1 MNNFILQLVAGLS
14 KSKSM
19 EQIKSD
25 AQKLGDIKTPL
36 VGTLNKAKTRAQ
48 IKQDLASMNGT
59 INLTG
64 KFNQKGVVTSVQQAT
79 QQAQKAASRN
89 PIQVSMSV
97 KKDKLINDIKVFG
110 QQNTKLFKDANMS
123 AKYNS
128 LLDNAKLAT
137 SGKELQNLRLQLSA
151 MRSEVKATNLS
162 GLTLG
167 DTFKKT
173 FKRAT
178 ELFTGTAGVMALSHQ
193 LREAWTQA
201 LELDKAY
208 TDLIKVQNELTRGDY
223 PEYLEQCNKKAQ
235 ELATTQKSLIEGATE
250 FSKSGYTKTQSDQLA
265 EKSTILSN
273 VGDMSATDSAKAII
287 SGVQAYDVVD
297 GYDDVIDKAGALI
310 DKYNEIGNTA
320 SITTAEIAQGVQ
332 TVGSVF
338 SDANTSVDQFIALL
352 SAGNRQFQ
360 DADTLA
366 LGLRTAALRIRGCEA
381 QLEQLGETTDGVYT
395 SASKLAAKIEGLTNI
410 DGKGGVQILEA
421 DGETFRSIY
430 DIFVDISKV
439 YQQMSDTDQSALLD
453 LIAGKNRASAVSA
466 TLNNMTEAQEIYERS
481 LNSAGSA
488 QREYDTYLESSEA
501 SMNRFKST
509 MTETYQSVISGQ
521 TVTALLNCGNAT
533 LQFVNNLGL
542 VESTLKG
549 LVAIG
554 IVKAITTLSTA
565 FKATAISASN
575 FGTALNTVK
584 NMSSMAKGTTEYK
597 NALQA
602 LKTVSAGLSET
613 QLKQVL
619 SSKALSDSDKVA
631 ILRTTG
637 LTKAQAQAKLS
648 QMGLTQSTQAQT
660 TANASATAS
669 TFSLT
674 AAVKGF
680 RASLKAAF
688 MSNPIGITIMAIS
701 TAVGA
706 ISSAVSTANQKAD
719 EARQKAKD
727 AADTASTL
735 SNEISELTGKY
746 LSLSEAVETDSSSKE
761 ELMTVQDELIKKL
774 GAEGESVDSLISK
787 YGSLDEAIK
796 NLTLQELGE
805 KENDLLAGVKA
816 AEDELKDIGA
826 GYEHWYSMT
835 DRNLLSSAGDDAV
848 KAYDVL
854 NKAGIIS
861 DGSYGTGG
869 GSLVLIGDDS
879 TIEGILENYQKLQDA
894 MTALRES
901 DQFTEEE
908 LKNNPVFNQIYDR
921 SQEMKEFVDGY
932 NDAITEL
939 NNNIA
944 QQQTL
949 TALKGAELPDTE
961 EEFDT
966 FRDNLIK
973 TAQSSDEF
981 IGSQEDI
988 ENAINSYLST
998 VPQFSSY
1005 YGDLSSAVENTTDS
1019 VKDMKKQLQSE
1030 VDAEEDKAAAEKEA
1044 EQKRAYQDTVNRFTT
1059 NDSKKGDGK
1068 AIKDF
1073 LKSENI
1079 DSQLELEYF
1088 NKVTKNAKSAAEAIE
1103 LYNQAKKNGQSA
1115 QDYAKDQSFK
1125 TAWSD
1130 LGSSDDEALQSTQED
1145 LTALAKAG
1153 KLTKEAFHGT
1163 SGADKW
1169 AKSFKELGLSTQ
1181 DVIDRINQMQNSAD
1195 QLSSMKTG
1203 ISGIAEI
1210 LGQKKE
1216 NRSNKKTR
1224 NIGIGADVLA
1234 GLSDDV
1240 KEHTKEYEEFCK
1252 VLGDGNSDMNTCQKA
1267 ANKLATAYV
1276 NSNNFLA
1283 KLDNTTKDYYISE
1296 LKEMGVANA
1305 NTVVKQTLAKKNHNL
1320 ALQKEFVKTKTVSL
1334 KNATIS
1340 EVNEFI
1346 NEKNYSEKVATALYQ
1361 LALKKKLVNGTKLNF
1376 DSDLSQIKAFVK
1388 ALGGQIDA
1396 LTALQNWKAN
1406 QSKLQGMPDDIR
1418 RMKKQ
1423 EYLKDA
1429 QKEVNKALKKT
1440 EVKPEVSIT
1449 PTNPSDSG
1457 TGSGKSKKTKNS
1469 KSKDSK
1475 QEIDWIARKL
1485 EVLQK
1490 AIDTTSGKLQNLFSI
1505 KAKKNNINKQI
1516 TETTALLKAN
1526 RKAAKAYTAEANKVK
1541 LGGKLKAKVRSGDYD
1556 ITKYSSKTADK
1567 INKYQDL
1574 IDKAREAQDAVQDN
1588 IASIRDL
1595 NQQKL
1600 DNITTWYDKLLDRI
1614 NAITSK
1620 FQTKTDLTAKIRG
1633 MLGKSET
1640 GTTTE
1645 YNNTLS
1651 SQNNALKTSRT
1662 KYNKYNAERKE
1673 QRSKLIGDNKSNRQ
1687 ATKEFLERSGLSK
1700 KQIAKEMKKFDKK
1713 NDLTKELADFDATTE
1728 AEVAK
1733 LKEDVWSAMS
1743 DMLETAQALANV
1755 PMEKLNV
1762 ALDNLDTKFSSLE
1775 KSANRASTQLENV
1788 GTGLDYFIKTNQ
1800 SQLSIKNQEISKA
1813 RKTLS
1818 ETVNNRD
1825 VAQNELIKRGINPAT
1840 ITDSTS
1846 LKSVVNALGAKSDYE
1861 GINWATKYLASISA
1875 VDDAYKKVI
1884 NLTEDYRDTVD
1895 SLAESLV
1902 SAEDKLADKNRDQDT
1917 KEHERDEKKWA
1928 YTDDSKSDRLATITA
1943 NLLSNRKNY
1952 ESYFTQADKRKS
1964 QAAEQAQQVWNWANF
1979 SRADGYWRSDE
1990 QKATIQSLAKWAEKV
2005 QTFDP
2010 NTDDVGDFYLS
2021 EEVQKQIAQGI
2032 SEGWMHPDMAS
2043 YVANANQY
2051 LLSSNTAAENG
2062 KDAKATY
2069 DYETVGQ
2076 SFKDIFSI
2084 ITNEADR
2091 SVAVVQRNIDAI
2103 ENSLEDNLLAD
2114 KSDSYK
2120 KEAANYQTQEDI
2132 YNNEVAELKQQLA
2145 IAESQ
2150 GLKKGSDTWNELM
2163 DQIYTAEDNAAKAAQ
2178 SYTEAIVNAF
2188 NAVGDVADRKV
2199 TEIGK
2204 SLSKLDTQI
2213 SLYEAQG
2220 HFITSDFYS
2229 SEGDYYQQQQEAQL
2243 KKAAD
2248 LQAELDALMADPNN
2262 DIKEYSARWY
2272 EMKDKIDEASQSAA
2286 ECGVKVAEATK
2297 NAFDAI
2303 LQMGE
2308 KSHEAI
2314 SRMNDEADFYQ
2325 DILGRDKTVDDKTG
2339 AFTEN
2344 GVASISL
2351 SYEKMTNDMV
2361 LNNKI
2366 KEQIDAVKARF
2377 NNGNNPEY
2385 GVEKYNEDMDNLLSQ
2400 QREAIKNY
2408 YDERE
2413 AVMSLVQDGFEKQLE
2428 YLQKIIDK
2436 YKEAMNK
2443 ASDLRDYQNNVDEA
2457 TKNIASL
2464 EKQLEVIK
2472 GNDSEEGRATAQSLQ
2487 KQLDEAQKNL
2497 DDLEWDKKKSDME
2510 EILDSLY
2517 EDAQDF
2523 VDEKLTQITD
2533 SIDQIRDLLPE
2544 NAQIVSDTLSKI
2556 DDAWGTR
2563 MSEHFSD
2570 AVKLGDYSTITNTIE
2585 SSAEKIANNVY
2596 AVEQALLQ
2604 RTPAP
2609 DGTIDSGSHS
2619 GNSGSTSTGSSTS
2632 GTTNGSSQN
2641 TVTPK
2646 PKVASENDLKS
2657 IVKKYLINGAI
2668 PTYNE
2673 ESNARK
2679 SLDALTYDATGDGT
2693 LFSDKLHMSGKIPDS
2708 NVPKFLTALGLD
2720 KATAMPLSMQIAA
2733 IENELR
2739 KRIKMGGF
2747 SKGGIIEQIN
2757 KQVRSNGD
2765 DVIISAK
2772 DGEGILTPQQT
2783 AMMQK
2788 FISEMPSLVSISD
2801 IKTPALPTTQNT
2813 AKTVNV
2819 ELGDMHFDLPNVTD
2833 TDSFINAWKTDSK
2846 MKNFVSDVV
2855 AGAVTGDNS
2864 KAMRY

>member
-1 MNNFILQLVAGLS
+1 MAQSNFWIDLVATLKKGQS
-14 KSKSM
+14 KK
-19 EQIKSD
+19 QVQSD
-25 AQKLGDIKTPL
+25 AKNLGDIKIPL

-89 PIQVSMSV
+89 PIKVSMSV

-208 TDLIKVQNELTRGDY
+208 TDLIKVQSELTRGDY

-619 SSKALSDSDKVA
+619 SSKALSDSDKIA

-637 LTKAQAQAKLS
+637 LTKAQAQAKLA

-680 RASLKAAF
+680 GASLKAAF

-746 LSLSEAVETDSSSKE
+746 LSLSEAVKTDSSSKE

-869 GSLVLIGDDS
+869 GLLVLTGDDS

-939 NNNIA
+939 NKNVA

-949 TALKGAELPDTE
+949 TALKGTELPDTE

-1005 YGDLSSAVENTTDS
+1005 YGDLSNAVENTTETI
-1019 VKDMKKQLQSE
+1019 KQ
-1030 VDAEEDKAAAEKEA
+1030 
-1044 EQKRAYQDTVNRFTT
+1044 
-1059 NDSKKGDGK
+1059 
-1068 AIKDF
+1068 
-1073 LKSENI
+1073 
-1079 DSQLELEYF
+1079 SQ
-1088 NKVTKNAKSAAEAIE
+1088 EAI
-1103 LYNQAKKNGQSA
+1103 
-1115 QDYAKDQSFK
+1115 
-1125 TAWSD
+1125 
-1130 LGSSDDEALQSTQED
+1130 
-1145 LTALAKAG
+1145 
-1153 KLTKEAFHGT
+1153 
-1163 SGADKW
+1163 
-1169 AKSFKELGLSTQ
+1169 
-1181 DVIDRINQMQNSAD
+1181 
-1195 QLSSMKTG
+1195 
-1203 ISGIAEI
+1203 
-1210 LGQKKE
+1210 
-1216 NRSNKKTR
+1216 
-1224 NIGIGADVLA
+1224 
-1234 GLSDDV
+1234 
-1240 KEHTKEYEEFCK
+1240 
-1252 VLGDGNSDMNTCQKA
+1252 
-1267 ANKLATAYV
+1267 
-1276 NSNNFLA
+1276 
-1283 KLDNTTKDYYISE
+1283 
-1296 LKEMGVANA
+1296 
-1305 NTVVKQTLAKKNHNL
+1305 QT
-1320 ALQKEFVKTKTVSL
+1320 
-1334 KNATIS
+1334 
-1340 EVNEFI
+1340 
-1346 NEKNYSEKVATALYQ
+1346 
-1361 LALKKKLVNGTKLNF
+1361 
-1376 DSDLSQIKAFVK
+1376 
-1388 ALGGQIDA
+1388 
-1396 LTALQNWKAN
+1396 
-1406 QSKLQGMPDDIR
+1406 
-1418 RMKKQ
+1418 
-1423 EYLKDA
+1423 
-1429 QKEVNKALKKT
+1429 
-1440 EVKPEVSIT
+1440 
-1449 PTNPSDSG
+1449 
-1457 TGSGKSKKTKNS
+1457 
-1469 KSKDSK
+1469 
-1475 QEIDWIARKL
+1475 
-1485 EVLQK
+1485 
-1490 AIDTTSGKLQNLFSI
+1490 
-1505 KAKKNNINKQI
+1505 
-1516 TETTALLKAN
+1516 
-1526 RKAAKAYTAEANKVK
+1526 
-1541 LGGKLKAKVRSGDYD
+1541 
-1556 ITKYSSKTADK
+1556 
-1567 INKYQDL
+1567 
-1574 IDKAREAQDAVQDN
+1574 
-1588 IASIRDL
+1588 
-1595 NQQKL
+1595 
-1600 DNITTWYDKLLDRI
+1600 
-1614 NAITSK
+1614 
-1620 FQTKTDLTAKIRG
+1620 
-1633 MLGKSET
+1633 
-1640 GTTTE
+1640 
-1645 YNNTLS
+1645 
-1651 SQNNALKTSRT
+1651 
-1662 KYNKYNAERKE
+1662 E
-1673 QRSKLIGDNKSNRQ
+1673 QRSLEQILGDYPELVKMSTVGKLDEDVLTSTDKY
-1687 ATKEFLERSGLSK
+1687 ADLLAEVGLSADSSSSDVK
-1700 KQIAKEMKKFDKK
+1700 KFVEQIQAIADDNPIDNLKAVSDDFESLTDAYDTLMNKKEMLSIDQLDNVQNVFGDLSTFD
-1713 NDLTKELADFDATTE
+1713 DF
-1728 AEVAK
+1728 VAK
-1733 LKEDVWSAMS
+1733 
-1743 DMLETAQALANV
+1743 
-1755 PMEKLNV
+1755 
-1762 ALDNLDTKFSSLE
+1762 
-1775 KSANRASTQLENV
+1775 
-1788 GTGLDYFIKTNQ
+1788 
-1800 SQLSIKNQEISKA
+1800 
-1813 RKTLS
+1813 
-1818 ETVNNRD
+1818 
-1825 VAQNELIKRGINPAT
+1825 AT
-1840 ITDSTS
+1840 
-1846 LKSVVNALGAKSDYE
+1846 
-1861 GINWATKYLASISA
+1861 
-1875 VDDAYKKVI
+1875 
-1884 NLTEDYRDTVD
+1884 
-1895 SLAESLV
+1895 
-1902 SAEDKLADKNRDQDT
+1902 
-1917 KEHERDEKKWA
+1917 
-1928 YTDDSKSDRLATITA
+1928 
-1943 NLLSNRKNY
+1943 
-1952 ESYFTQADKRKS
+1952 
-1964 QAAEQAQQVWNWANF
+1964 
-1979 SRADGYWRSDE
+1979 
-1990 QKATIQSLAKWAEKV
+1990 
-2005 QTFDP
+2005 
-2010 NTDDVGDFYLS
+2010 
-2021 EEVQKQIAQGI
+2021 
-2032 SEGWMHPDMAS
+2032 
-2043 YVANANQY
+2043 
-2051 LLSSNTAAENG
+2051 
-2062 KDAKATY
+2062 DAKATTEELQAAFDNMATEY
-2069 DYETVGQ
+2069 CNNSEKMQ
-2076 SFKDIFSI
+2076 SYPFF
-2084 ITNEADR
+2084 EHG
-2091 SVAVVQRNIDAI
+2091 
-2103 ENSLEDNLLAD
+2103 
-2114 KSDSYK
+2114 
-2120 KEAANYQTQEDI
+2120 I
-2132 YNNEVAELKQQLA
+2132 YNIEL
-2145 IAESQ
+2145 
-2150 GLKKGSDTWNELM
+2150 
-2163 DQIYTAEDNAAKAAQ
+2163 
-2178 SYTEAIVNAF
+2178 
-2188 NAVGDVADRKV
+2188 
-2199 TEIGK
+2199 
-2204 SLSKLDTQI
+2204 
-2213 SLYEAQG
+2213 
-2220 HFITSDFYS
+2220 
-2229 SEGDYYQQQQEAQL
+2229 
-2243 KKAAD
+2243 
-2248 LQAELDALMADPNN
+2248 PNFF
-2262 DIKEYSARWY
+2262 
-2272 EMKDKIDEASQSAA
+2272 
-2286 ECGVKVAEATK
+2286 TK
-2297 NAFDAI
+2297 N
-2303 LQMGE
+2303 
-2308 KSHEAI
+2308 
-2314 SRMNDEADFYQ
+2314 
-2325 DILGRDKTVDDKTG
+2325 
-2339 AFTEN
+2339 
-2344 GVASISL
+2344 
-2351 SYEKMTNDMV
+2351 
-2361 LNNKI
+2361 
-2366 KEQIDAVKARF
+2366 
-2377 NNGNNPEY
+2377 
-2385 GVEKYNEDMDNLLSQ
+2385 
-2400 QREAIKNY
+2400 
-2408 YDERE
+2408 
-2413 AVMSLVQDGFEKQLE
+2413 
-2428 YLQKIIDK
+2428 
-2436 YKEAMNK
+2436 
-2443 ASDLRDYQNNVDEA
+2443 
-2457 TKNIASL
+2457 
-2464 EKQLEVIK
+2464 
-2472 GNDSEEGRATAQSLQ
+2472 
-2487 KQLDEAQKNL
+2487 
-2497 DDLEWDKKKSDME
+2497 
-2510 EILDSLY
+2510 
-2517 EDAQDF
+2517 
-2523 VDEKLTQITD
+2523 
-2533 SIDQIRDLLPE
+2533 
-2544 NAQIVSDTLSKI
+2544 
-2556 DDAWGTR
+2556 
-2563 MSEHFSD
+2563 
-2570 AVKLGDYSTITNTIE
+2570 
-2585 SSAEKIANNVY
+2585 
-2596 AVEQALLQ
+2596 
-2604 RTPAP
+2604 
-2609 DGTIDSGSHS
+2609 
-2619 GNSGSTSTGSSTS
+2619 
-2632 GTTNGSSQN
+2632 
-2641 TVTPK
+2641 
-2646 PKVASENDLKS
+2646 
-2657 IVKKYLINGAI
+2657 
-2668 PTYNE
+2668 
-2673 ESNARK
+2673 
-2679 SLDALTYDATGDGT
+2679 
-2693 LFSDKLHMSGKIPDS
+2693 
-2708 NVPKFLTALGLD
+2708 FLTL
-2720 KATAMPLSMQIAA
+2720 
-2733 IENELR
+2733 N
-2739 KRIKMGGF
+2739 
-2747 SKGGIIEQIN
+2747 
-2757 KQVRSNGD
+2757 
-2765 DVIISAK
+2765 
-2772 DGEGILTPQQT
+2772 
-2783 AMMQK
+2783 
-2788 FISEMPSLVSISD
+2788 
-2801 IKTPALPTTQNT
+2801 NT
-2813 AKTVNV
+2813 AKMLIRYIDIIHKFYGGIHIDTFKCRYR
-2819 ELGDMHFDLPNVTD
+2819 LGANECPGF
-2833 TDSFINAWKTDSK
+2833 S
-2846 MKNFVSDVV
+2846 
-2855 AGAVTGDNS
+2855 
-2864 KAMRY
+2864 

>member
-208 TDLIKVQNELTRGDY
+208 TDLIKVQDELTRGDY
-223 PEYLEQCNKKAQ
+223 HSYLEQCNKKAQ
-235 ELATTQKSLIEGATE
+235 KLATTQKSLIEGAAE
-250 FSKSGYTKTQSDQLA
+250 FSRSGYTRAESDQLA

-297 GYDDVIDKAGALI
+297 GYDNVIDKAGALI

-481 LNSAGSA
+481 LNSAESA
-488 QREYDTYLESSEA
+488 QREYDTYRESSEA

-597 NALQA
+597 NALQS

-637 LTKAQAQAKLS
+637 LTKAQAQAKLA

-680 RASLKAAF
+680 GASLKAAF

-735 SNEISELTGKY
+735 SNEISGLTGKY
-746 LSLSEAVETDSSSKE
+746 LSLSEAVKTDSSSKE

-869 GSLVLIGDDS
+869 GSLVLTGDDS

-939 NNNIA
+939 NKNVA

-949 TALKGAELPDTE
+949 TALKGTELPDTE

-1019 VKDMKKQLQSE
+1019 VKDMKKKLQSE
-1030 VDAEEDKAAAEKEA
+1030 VDSEEDKAAAEKEA
-1044 EQKRAYQDTVNRFTT
+1044 EWKRAYQDTVNRFTT
-1059 NDSKKGDGK
+1059 NDNKKGDGK
-1068 AIKDF
+1068 IIKDF

-1130 LGSSDDEALQSTQED
+1130 LGSPDDEAIQSTQED

-1203 ISGIAEI
+1203 ISGIAQI
-1210 LGQKKE
+1210 LGQKK
-1216 NRSNKKTR
+1216 SNLSSKKTR
-1224 NIGIGADVLA
+1224 NDGIGADVLA
-1234 GLSDDV
+1234 GLSDEV
-1240 KEHTKEYEEFCK
+1240 KQNKKEYEEFCE
-1252 VLGDGNSDMNTCQKA
+1252 VLGNGNSTMEDCRKA
-1267 ANKLATAYV
+1267 SNKLASAYV
-1276 NSNNFLA
+1276 NSSNFLA
-1283 KLDNTTKDYYISE
+1283 KLTPETKAYYTSI
-1296 LKEMGVANA
+1296 LDEMGVENA
-1305 NTVVKQTLAKKNHNL
+1305 SQVVKGTLAKKNELL
-1320 ALQKEFVKTKTVSL
+1320 AAKKKYLAEQGENVANAEAKDITKFAESKHYSDQLTNSL
-1334 KNATIS
+1334 
-1340 EVNEFI
+1340 
-1346 NEKNYSEKVATALYQ
+1346 LL
-1361 LALKKKLVNGTKLNF
+1361 LAMRKKLVNGTQLNF
-1376 DSDLSQIKAFVK
+1376 DSDIGQIKSFVK
-1388 ALGGQIDA
+1388 AIGAQITA
-1396 LTALQNWKAN
+1396 LNALQNWKRN
-1406 QSKLQGMPDDIR
+1406 QSKLQGMPEDVRQI
-1418 RMKKQ
+1418 KKQ
-1423 EYLKDA
+1423 EYMKDA
-1429 QKEVNKALKKT
+1429 QKEVDAAVKKAEKGTKVKVDVTPDISNTDLGKKNKKDK
-1440 EVKPEVSIT
+1440 
-1449 PTNPSDSG
+1449 
-1457 TGSGKSKKTKNS
+1457 S

-1505 KAKKNNINKQI
+1505 KDQKNNINKQI

-1588 IASIRDL
+1588 IASIHDL

-1600 DNITTWYDKLLDRI
+1600 DNITTWYDKLLEKID
-1614 NAITSK
+1614 AVTSK
-1620 FQTKTDLTAKIRG
+1620 LQAKSDLTSKVRG
-1633 MLGKSET
+1633 MLGQAET
-1640 GTTTE
+1640 GTKTE
-1645 YNNTLS
+1645 YTDILKNQKS
-1651 SQNNALKTSRT
+1651 ALKTSQT
-1662 KYNKYNAERKE
+1662 ELKNYNKERRT
-1673 QRSKLIGDNKSNRQ
+1673 QRNKLVNKNKSNRQ
-1687 ATKEFLERSGLSK
+1687 TTEDFLKRSGLSK
-1700 KQIAKEMKKFDKK
+1700 KAINKELKKFDKK
-1713 NDLTKELADFDATTE
+1713 NDVSKQLADFDATTKAE
-1728 AEVAK
+1728 AAK
-1733 LKEDVWSAMS
+1733 LKENVYSAMS
-1743 DMLETAQALANV
+1743 EMLDTAQSLANI
-1755 PMEKLNV
+1755 PLEKLSV
-1762 ALDNLDTKFSSLE
+1762 TLDKL
-1775 KSANRASTQLENV
+1775 STQFTVLENQASRAAKEIENA
-1788 GTGLDYFIKTNQ
+1788 GTGLGYYTRKSQAQIDNKSSAQYQARLTKETAVSSRDAAANKLRAKGIDPSTIKTANDLEKFANNTDAMYWASQ
-1800 SQLSIKNQEISKA
+1800 YLAGVSAVNDATSQLSSVQEDYASTVSSVTDNIIDERNKLYENERSRKESKHTNDE
-1813 RKTLS
+1813 KEYDYT
-1818 ETVNNRD
+1818 D
-1825 VAQNELIKRGINPAT
+1825 V
-1840 ITDSTS
+1840 S
-1846 LKSVVNALGAKSDYE
+1846 LKDRLDTIDVKLDHQK
-1861 GINWATKYLASISA
+1861 T
-1875 VDDAYKKVI
+1875 
-1884 NLTEDYRDTVD
+1884 DTVD
-1895 SLAESLV
+1895 SI
-1902 SAEDKLADKNRDQDT
+1902 
-1917 KEHERDEKKWA
+1917 KK
-1928 YTDDSKSDRLATITA
+1928 
-1943 NLLSNRKNY
+1943 
-1952 ESYFTQADKRKS
+1952 QADKSLGEAAHAADSFYGYKTMGYLNS
-1964 QAAEQAQQVWNWANF
+1964 QPAWVQNAFNKAYSFMQRGYNFNPATDNISDAYISSDILEALKQAVQDGYLPSTEYEQVVKYNANI
-1979 SRADGYWRSDE
+1979 ADG
-1990 QKATIQSLAKWAEKV
+1990 
-2005 QTFDP
+2005 
-2010 NTDDVGDFYLS
+2010 N
-2021 EEVQKQIAQGI
+2021 
-2032 SEGWMHPDMAS
+2032 
-2043 YVANANQY
+2043 NQY
-2051 LLSSNTAAENG
+2051 QTYANN
-2062 KDAKATY
+2062 KATY
-2069 DYETVGQ
+2069 DYETVPN
-2076 SFKDIFSI
+2076 SFKEIFSTI
-2084 ITNEADR
+2084 SDDADR
-2091 SVAVVQRNIDAI
+2091 TVSDIQRNIDAI
-2103 ENSLEDNLLAD
+2103 ENSLDSDLFAN
-2114 KSDSYK
+2114 KTDSYK
-2120 KEAANYQTQEDI
+2120 KEADYYANQKQVYV
-2132 YNNEVAELKQQLA
+2132 NEGDALRKQLALAEAKGLKQ
-2145 IAESQ
+2145 
-2150 GLKKGSDTWNELM
+2150 GSDTWNELM
-2163 DQIYTAEDNAAKAAQ
+2163 NQIHTADDNAEKAAQ
-2178 SYTEAIVNAF
+2178 SYTNAVVNAF
-2188 NAVGDVADRKV
+2188 NSIGDIADRKI

-2204 SLSKLDTQI
+2204 SLSNLDTQM
-2213 SLYEAQG
+2213 SLYETQG
-2220 HFITSDFYS
+2220 HFITSEFYNGQ
-2229 SEGDYYQQQQEAQL
+2229 GDLYKQQQEAEL
-2243 KKAAD
+2243 KKADD
-2248 LQAELDALMADPNN
+2248 LQAELDADVASGK
-2262 DIKEYSARWY
+2262 IKEYSARWY
-2272 EMKDKIDEASQSAA
+2272 EMKDKIDEATQSADDYS
-2286 ECGVKVAEATK
+2286 VKIAEATNK
-2297 NAFDAI
+2297 AFDAI
-2303 LQMGE
+2303 LQLGE
-2308 KSHEAI
+2308 KSREAI
-2314 SRMNDEADFYQ
+2314 TRMNDEADFYK
-2325 DILGRDKTVDDKTG
+2325 DILGRDKLVNEKTG
-2339 AFTEN
+2339 AFTAN

-2351 SYEKMTNDMV
+2351 SYEKMTNNIVD
-2361 LNNKI
+2361 NQNI
-2366 KEQIDAVKARF
+2366 QREIEDVKKRYK
-2377 NNGNNPEY
+2377 NGNNPEY
-2385 GVEKYNEDMDNLLSQ
+2385 GIEQYNEDMDNLLSQ

-2413 AVMSLVQDGFEKQLE
+2413 AVMSLISDGLQKQLDV
-2428 YLQKIIDK
+2428 LQDIVDK
-2436 YKEAMNK
+2436 TKEAMDRT
-2443 ASDLRDYQNNVDEA
+2443 SDLRDYQNNVEEA
-2457 TKNIASL
+2457 TKNISSL
-2464 EKQLEVIK
+2464 EKQLAVVQ

-2487 KQLDEAQKNL
+2487 KQLEDAQKNL
-2497 DDLEWDKKKSDME
+2497 DDLEWDKKKSDMTN
-2510 EILDSLY
+2510 ILDDLM
-2517 EDAQDF
+2517 ENAQDY
-2523 VDEKLTQITD
+2523 VDEKRNQ
-2533 SIDQIRDLLPE
+2533 
-2544 NAQIVSDTLSKI
+2544 VSDTLDEIRDSLQEDAPKVI
-2556 DDAWGTR
+2556 ETLQGLDDLWGTS
-2563 MSEHFSD
+2563 MSD
-2570 AVKLGDYSTITNTIE
+2570 AFKNAVSTGDYSTITN
-2585 SSAEKIANNVY
+2585 S
-2596 AVEQALLQ
+2596 
-2604 RTPAP
+2604 
-2609 DGTIDSGSHS
+2609 IDSAASKITQAVYDS
-2619 GNSGSTSTGSSTS
+2619 EKAKLES
-2632 GTTNGSSQN
+2632 
-2641 TVTPK
+2641 TPK
-2646 PKVASENDLKS
+2646 PVIKESDKYSSKAEKLLNQYASKNVKVGTTRFETIFDQKMQDWKEGYHLSTDS
-2657 IVKKYLINGAI
+2657 
-2668 PTYNE
+2668 
-2673 ESNARK
+2673 ARK
-2679 SLDALTYDATGDGT
+2679 MLKELTDHDVDGITDEFVHYMLIDTLKANHIGGFAKGGVIGALNEQVRKNNDDAL
-2693 LFSDKLHMSGKIPDS
+2693 
-2708 NVPKFLTALGLD
+2708 
-2720 KATAMPLSMQIAA
+2720 
-2733 IENELR
+2733 
-2739 KRIKMGGF
+2739 
-2747 SKGGIIEQIN
+2747 
-2757 KQVRSNGD
+2757 
-2765 DVIISAK
+2765 ISVQS
-2772 DGEGILTPQQT
+2772 GEGILTPQQT
-2783 AMMQK
+2783 
-2788 FISEMPSLVSISD
+2788 EMFQRLVGEL
-2801 IKTPALPTTQNT
+2801 PALVNIADVKVPNFPTTQNT
-2813 AKTVNV
+2813 SKTVNV

-2833 TDSFINAWKTDSK
+2833 TDSFINAWKTDNK

-2855 AGAVTGDNS
+2855 TGAVTGDNS

>member
-1 MNNFILQLVAGLS
+1 MIFKQQDVKSLLGVNTDEIIQPFANAASVIDEYNQHVQNGTLTTENFNNILQSCDESLANYL
-14 KSKSM
+14 KSIS
-19 EQIKSD
+19 
-25 AQKLGDIKTPL
+25 
-36 VGTLNKAKTRAQ
+36 GTEG
-48 IKQDLASMNGT
+48 S
-59 INLTG
+59 LTG
-64 KFNQKGVVTSVQQAT
+64 YEVSLNGSFDSLMKINSAIQEFNNLDSSKQEDFAT
-79 QQAQKAASRN
+79 AVGLTN
-89 PIQVSMSV
+89 V
-97 KKDKLINDIKVFG
+97 
-110 QQNTKLFKDANMS
+110 
-123 AKYNS
+123 
-128 LLDNAKLAT
+128 
-137 SGKELQNLRLQLSA
+137 NLG
-151 MRSEVKATNLS
+151 NYLS
-162 GLTLG
+162 GLNGAKGSLVGYGVSLVASTAQTIGLTIATTALNAALTFGISAIVTGVITAFTAWINSSQKITEAAEDAKNKITSINDELKTNTETVTNTKQRYAELAQEVDNLGRMNQSRGTLSTDDYEEFLDLSNQLAGVFPQLTKGYDDNGNAILDLSGNVDTIVGSLDDLLQKEKDIANQKIMDEFPKVYKGYVKDLG
-167 DTFKKT
+167 DAQQEVKTAKKEFDQVNNAYQQLKNSGGMAQAFDKNT
-173 FKRAT
+173 
-178 ELFTGTAGVMALSHQ
+178 LLGHFTNDDGEDVTIKMSDY
-193 LREAWTQA
+193 TQA
-201 LELDKAY
+201 LENLGIAY
-208 TDLIKVQNELTRGDY
+208 KKTNLVVQNAYGGD
-223 PEYLEQCNKKAQ
+223 
-235 ELATTQKSLIEGATE
+235 TI
-250 FSKSGYTKTQSDQLA
+250 SGYKITAS
-265 EKSTILSN
+265 
-273 VGDMSATDSAKAII
+273 GDI
-287 SGVQAYDVVD
+287 
-297 GYDDVIDKAGALI
+297 
-310 DKYNEIGNTA
+310 NTA
-320 SITTAEIAQGVQ
+320 FTNKLE
-332 TVGSVF
+332 
-338 SDANTSVDQFIALL
+338 
-352 SAGNRQFQ
+352 
-360 DADTLA
+360 
-366 LGLRTAALRIRGCEA
+366 EA
-381 QLEQLGETTDGVYT
+381 
-395 SASKLAAKIEGLTNI
+395 K
-410 DGKGGVQILEA
+410 
-421 DGETFRSIY
+421 
-430 DIFVDISKV
+430 
-439 YQQMSDTDQSALLD
+439 
-453 LIAGKNRASAVSA
+453 
-466 TLNNMTEAQEIYERS
+466 
-481 LNSAGSA
+481 
-488 QREYDTYLESSEA
+488 
-501 SMNRFKST
+501 
-509 MTETYQSVISGQ
+509 
-521 TVTALLNCGNAT
+521 
-533 LQFVNNLGL
+533 
-542 VESTLKG
+542 
-549 LVAIG
+549 
-554 IVKAITTLSTA
+554 
-565 FKATAISASN
+565 
-575 FGTALNTVK
+575 
-584 NMSSMAKGTTEYK
+584 
-597 NALQA
+597 
-602 LKTVSAGLSET
+602 
-613 QLKQVL
+613 
-619 SSKALSDSDKVA
+619 
-631 ILRTTG
+631 
-637 LTKAQAQAKLS
+637 
-648 QMGLTQSTQAQT
+648 
-660 TANASATAS
+660 
-669 TFSLT
+669 
-674 AAVKGF
+674 
-680 RASLKAAF
+680 
-688 MSNPIGITIMAIS
+688 
-701 TAVGA
+701 
-706 ISSAVSTANQKAD
+706 
-719 EARQKAKD
+719 
-727 AADTASTL
+727 
-735 SNEISELTGKY
+735 
-746 LSLSEAVETDSSSKE
+746 
-761 ELMTVQDELIKKL
+761 
-774 GAEGESVDSLISK
+774 
-787 YGSLDEAIK
+787 K
-796 NLTLQELGE
+796 NL
-805 KENDLLAGVKA
+805 D
-816 AEDELKDIGA
+816 
-826 GYEHWYSMT
+826 Y
-835 DRNLLSSAGDDAV
+835 
-848 KAYDVL
+848 
-854 NKAGIIS
+854 
-861 DGSYGTGG
+861 
-869 GSLVLIGDDS
+869 
-879 TIEGILENYQKLQDA
+879 
-894 MTALRES
+894 
-901 DQFTEEE
+901 
-908 LKNNPVFNQIYDR
+908 
-921 SQEMKEFVDGY
+921 
-932 NDAITEL
+932 
-939 NNNIA
+939 A
-944 QQQTL
+944 QQQL
-949 TALKGAELPDTE
+949 EGQ
-961 EEFDT
+961 
-966 FRDNLIK
+966 
-973 TAQSSDEF
+973 QSS
-981 IGSQEDI
+981 IGSYLNTWLQTEFTYNSIDDSDLQNAVKEI
-988 ENAINSYLST
+988 VENFDFSNLPSDVDKNDWNAVSEYLRRNILFAINDVQDDPEISK
-998 VPQFSSY
+998 
-1005 YGDLSSAVENTTDS
+1005 AI
-1019 VKDMKKQLQSE
+1019 SE
-1030 VDAEEDKAAAEKEA
+1030 VFTNQDLTPEEKANYL
-1044 EQKRAYQDTVNRFTT
+1044 QQ
-1059 NDSKKGDGK
+1059 
-1068 AIKDF
+1068 IKDYFDKTLGKDNPISIYLKPQIEDVNSFQKLYDKTKKRFGQDDQSKIEEF
-1073 LKSENI
+1073 LKSEGI
-1079 DSQLELEYF
+1079 TSTKDIEYF
-1088 NKVTKNAKSAAEAIE
+1088 NKVTSDATSAAEAIKM
-1103 LYNQAKKNGQSA
+1103 YNAAKKKKKEA
-1115 QDYAKDQSFK
+1115 DQEDSTTQYSSFK
-1125 TAWSD
+1125 QGWKELDDPTDDTFKNTKSD
-1130 LGSSDDEALQSTQED
+1130 LNT
-1145 LTALAKAG
+1145 LAKAG
-1153 KLTKEAFHGT
+1153 QLTQKTFNKVP
-1163 SGADKW
+1163 GAKKW
-1169 AKSFKELGLSTQ
+1169 AESFKELGLSTK
-1181 DVIDRINQMQNSAD
+1181 DVIDRINKMQTASD
-1195 QLSSMKTG
+1195 QLSSMKSG
-1203 ISGIAEI
+1203 ISSISSVLAE
-1210 LGQKKE
+1210 KKD
-1216 NRSNKKTR
+1216 NTKHKKTR
-1224 NIGIGADVLA
+1224 NVGIGADTLA
-1234 GLSDDV
+1234 GFDDTIKDLKTW
-1240 KEHTKEYEEFCK
+1240 KEFEKT
-1252 VLGDGNSDMNTCQKA
+1252 LGNGASSMADCQKV
-1267 ANKLATAYV
+1267 ANKLATEWV

-1283 KLDNTTKDYYISE
+1283 NLNETNQEYYKST
-1296 LKEMGVANA
+1296 LREMGVVNA
-1305 NTVVKQTLAKKNHNL
+1305 DAVVHKAWVQIAKPERDVKN
-1320 ALQKEFVKTKTVSL
+1320 EL
-1334 KNATIS
+1334 KNKGIELADATWEDVYGTKAYSNASKEAQKSLQYLYAQENILANS
-1340 EVNEFI
+1340 DLGLQEKVNQLSDFI
-1346 NEKNYSEKVATALYQ
+1346 KKTLGAAEASKIFAETMHQVAKAEKGGWSTLDYQKSFNKNYIDQYNKKMNKINLGVKV
-1361 LALKKKLVNGTKLNF
+1361 
-1376 DSDLSQIKAFVK
+1376 
-1388 ALGGQIDA
+1388 
-1396 LTALQNWKAN
+1396 
-1406 QSKLQGMPDDIR
+1406 
-1418 RMKKQ
+1418 
-1423 EYLKDA
+1423 
-1429 QKEVNKALKKT
+1429 
-1440 EVKPEVSIT
+1440 T
-1449 PTNPSDSG
+1449 PNPTSS
-1457 TGSGKSKKTKNS
+1457 GSGSKQGKTKNS

-1516 TETTALLKAN
+1516 TETTKLLNAN

-1567 INKYQDL
+1567 ITKYQDL

-1651 SQNNALKTSRT
+1651 SQNNALKTSRNE
-1662 KYNKYNAERKE
+1662 YNKYNAERKE
-1673 QRSKLIGDNKSNRQ
+1673 QRSKLIGDNKSNRK

-1713 NDLTKELADFDATTE
+1713 NDLTKELEDFDATTE
-1728 AEVAK
+1728 AQAAK
-1733 LKEDVWSAMS
+1733 LKENIWSAMS

-1825 VAQNELIKRGINPAT
+1825 VAQNELIKRGINPST

-1846 LKSVVNALGAKSDYE
+1846 LESVVNALGAKSDYE

-1943 NLLSNRKNY
+1943 NLLSDRKNY

-1990 QKATIQSLAKWAEKV
+1990 QKALIQSLATWAEKV

-2091 SVAVVQRNIDAI
+2091 SVTTVQRNIDAI
-2103 ENSLEDNLLAD
+2103 ENSLEDNLLTD

-2120 KEAANYQTQEDI
+2120 REATNYQTQKDI
-2132 YNNEVAELKQQLA
+2132 SNNEVAELKQQLA

-2163 DQIYTAEDNAAKAAQ
+2163 DQIHTAEDNAAKAAQ
-2178 SYTEAIVNAF
+2178 SYTEAVVNAF

-2229 SEGDYYQQQQEAQL
+2229 SEGDYYQQQQDAQL

-2248 LQAELDALMADPNN
+2248 LQAELDADVASG

-2308 KSHEAI
+2308 KSREAI

-2361 LNNKI
+2361 LTNKI

-2413 AVMSLVQDGFEKQLE
+2413 AVMSLVQDGLEKQLE

-2464 EKQLEVIK
+2464 EKQIAVIQ
-2472 GNDSEEGRATAQSLQ
+2472 GNDSEEGRANSQSLQ
-2487 KQLDEAQKNL
+2487 KQLEEAQKNL

-2510 EILDSLY
+2510 EILDNLY

-2544 NAQIVSDTLSKI
+2544 NAKTVSDTLSKI

-2570 AVKLGDYSTITNTIE
+2570 AVKLGDYSTITSTIE

-2609 DGTIDSGSHS
+2609 DSTIDSGSNN
-2619 GNSGSTSTGSSTS
+2619 GNSGSTGTGSSTS
-2632 GTTNGSSQN
+2632 GTTSESSQN
-2641 TVTPK
+2641 TVSPK
-2646 PKVASENDLKS
+2646 PKIASENDLKS

-2708 NVPKFLTALGLD
+2708 NVPKLLTALGLD

-2733 IENELR
+2733 LESELR

-2801 IKTPALPTTQNT
+2801 IKTPALPVAQNT

-2833 TDSFINAWKTDSK
+2833 TDSFINAWKTDTK

>member
-1 MNNFILQLVAGLS
+1 MNNFILHLIAGLN

-36 VGTLNKAKTRAQ
+36 VGTLNKAKTKAQ

-79 QQAQKAASRN
+79 QQAQRAASRN

-110 QQNTKLFKDANMS
+110 QQNTKLFNDANMS

-193 LREAWTQA
+193 LREAWMQA

-208 TDLIKVQNELTRGDY
+208 TDLIKVQDELTRGDY
-223 PEYLEQCNKKAQ
+223 PSYLEQCNKKAQ
-235 ELATTQKSLIEGATE
+235 ELATTQKSLIEGAAE
-250 FSKSGYTKTQSDQLA
+250 FSRSGYTKTQSDQLA

-297 GYDDVIDKAGALI
+297 GYDNAIDKAGALI

-410 DGKGGVQILEA
+410 DGKGGVQILET

-466 TLNNMTEAQEIYERS
+466 TLNNMTEAQKIYERS

-680 RASLKAAF
+680 GASLKAAF

-1044 EQKRAYQDTVNRFTT
+1044 ERKRAYQDTVNRFTT

-1125 TAWSD
+1125 TVWSD

-1224 NIGIGADVLA
+1224 NVGIGADVLA

-1346 NEKNYSEKVATALYQ
+1346 NEKNYSEKAATALYQ

-1457 TGSGKSKKTKNS
+1457 TGNGKSKKTKNS

-1516 TETTALLKAN
+1516 TETTKLLNAN

-1588 IASIRDL
+1588 IASIHDL

-1673 QRSKLIGDNKSNRQ
+1673 QRSKLIGKNKSNRQ

-1700 KQIAKEMKKFDKK
+1700 KQIAKEMKKFNKK
-1713 NDLTKELADFDATTE
+1713 NDLIKELADFDATTE
-1728 AEVAK
+1728 AELAK
-1733 LKEDVWSAMS
+1733 LKENVWSAMS

-1762 ALDNLDTKFSSLE
+1762 ALDNLDTQFSSLE
-1775 KSANRASTQLENV
+1775 KSANRASTQLENA
-1788 GTGLDYFIKTNQ
+1788 GTGLEYLTKLNQ
-1800 SQLSIKNQEISKA
+1800 SQASVKGRELIKA
-1813 RKTLS
+1813 RKTLD
-1818 ETVNNRD
+1818 ETVTSRD
-1825 VAQNELIKRGINPAT
+1825 AAQNQLIKRGINPSA

-1846 LKSVVNALGAKSDYE
+1846 LESVVNAFAAKGDYE
-1861 GINWATKYLASISA
+1861 GINWATKYLADISA
-1875 VDDAYKKVI
+1875 VDEAYKKVI

-1895 SLAESLV
+1895 SLAETLV
-1902 SAEDKLADKNRDQDT
+1902 SAEDKLSDKKREQDA
-1917 KEHERDEKKWA
+1917 KEHDRNAKNWA
-1928 YTDDSKSDRLATITA
+1928 YNDSTKSQRLSTIRA
-1943 NLLSNRKNY
+1943 NLASEKSNY
-1952 ESYFTQADKRKS
+1952 ESYFSQASDRQYKASAQADRILS
-1964 QAAEQAQQVWNWANF
+1964 WTNF
-1979 SRADGYWRSDE
+1979 SRGDGYNRTAD
-1990 QKATIQSLAKWAEKV
+1990 QQATIQKLAQWAEKV
-2005 QTFDP
+2005 KTFDP
-2010 NTDDVGDFYLS
+2010 TKDDIADFYLS
-2021 EEVQKQIAQGI
+2021 EEFQKQVAQGI
-2032 SEGWMHPDMAS
+2032 SEGWIHSDMATDI
-2043 YVANANQY
+2043 ANANQY
-2051 LLSSNTAAENG
+2051 LLSANTAAENG

-2069 DYETVGQ
+2069 DYETIGQ

-2103 ENSLEDNLLAD
+2103 ENSLEDNLLTD

-2120 KEAANYQTQEDI
+2120 KEAANYQTQGDI

-2204 SLSKLDTQI
+2204 SLSKLDTQM
-2213 SLYEAQG
+2213 SLYETQG
-2220 HFITSDFYS
+2220 HFITSEFYNGQ
-2229 SEGDYYQQQQEAQL
+2229 GDLYKQQQEAEL
-2243 KKAAD
+2243 KKADD
-2248 LQAELDALMADPNN
+2248 LQAELDADVASGK
-2262 DIKEYSARWY
+2262 IKEYSARWY
-2272 EMKDKIDEASQSAA
+2272 EMKDKIDEATQSADDYS
-2286 ECGVKVAEATK
+2286 VKIAEATK

-2308 KSHEAI
+2308 KSREAI

-2325 DILGRDKTVDDKTG
+2325 DILSRDKTVDDKTG

-2385 GVEKYNEDMDNLLSQ
+2385 GVEKYNEDMDKLLSQ

-2464 EKQLEVIK
+2464 EKQLEVIQ

-2487 KQLDEAQKNL
+2487 KQLEEAQKNL

-2510 EILDSLY
+2510 EILDNLY

-2544 NAQIVSDTLSKI
+2544 NAKVVSDTLSKI

-2570 AVKLGDYSTITNTIE
+2570 AVKLGDYSTITSTIE

-2679 SLDALTYDATGDGT
+2679 SLDALTYDVTGDGT

-2708 NVPKFLTALGLD
+2708 NVPKLLTALGLD

-2733 IENELR
+2733 LESELR

-2801 IKTPALPTTQNT
+2801 IKTPALPVAQNT

-2833 TDSFINAWKTDSK
+2833 TDSFINAWKTDNK

>member
-1 MNNFILQLVAGLS
+1 MAVQWDADNGFHGIAVDVFDAIKNKILG
-14 KSKSM
+14 
-19 EQIKSD
+19 IKNEIPEVSED
-25 AQKLGDIKTPL
+25 ISAFFDLIKEGDIDFSTLNSDGIKELTADL
-36 VGTLNKAKTRAQ
+36 GVSDDTLNKFLEDWDGSGDIQEAFTTHLQ
-48 IKQDLASMNGT
+48 GS
-59 INLTG
+59 
-64 KFNQKGVVTSVQQAT
+64 T
-79 QQAQKAASRN
+79 Q
-89 PIQVSMSV
+89 
-97 KKDKLINDIKVFG
+97 
-110 QQNTKLFKDANMS
+110 
-123 AKYNS
+123 
-128 LLDNAKLAT
+128 
-137 SGKELQNLRLQLSA
+137 
-151 MRSEVKATNLS
+151 
-162 GLTLG
+162 GLTL
-167 DTFKKT
+167 FQ
-173 FKRAT
+173 RAGKAA
-178 ELFTGTAGVMALSHQ
+178 GTALKSLGATLGSMVVMWAIGEVIS
-193 LREAWTQA
+193 
-201 LELDKAY
+201 
-208 TDLIKVQNELTRGDY
+208 I
-223 PEYLEQCNKKAQ
+223 
-235 ELATTQKSLIEGATE
+235 ATTAIDNYANRVKYAKEALDDFNSSTKEQQDDLSSQKTWIDENGKQYE
-250 FSKSGYTKTQSDQLA
+250 QLA
-265 EKSTILSN
+265 E
-273 VGDMSATDSAKAII
+273 
-287 SGVQAYDVVD
+287 GV
-297 GYDDVIDKAGALI
+297 
-310 DKYNEIGNTA
+310 DKYGHNISLT
-320 SITTAEIAQGVQ
+320 
-332 TVGSVF
+332 
-338 SDANTSVDQFIALL
+338 SDEF
-352 SAGNRQFQ
+352 
-360 DADTLA
+360 
-366 LGLRTAALRIRGCEA
+366 
-381 QLEQLGETTDGVYT
+381 
-395 SASKLAAKIEGLTNI
+395 
-410 DGKGGVQILEA
+410 
-421 DGETFRSIY
+421 
-430 DIFVDISKV
+430 
-439 YQQMSDTDQSALLD
+439 
-453 LIAGKNRASAVSA
+453 
-466 TLNNMTEAQEIYERS
+466 
-481 LNSAGSA
+481 
-488 QREYDTYLESSEA
+488 
-501 SMNRFKST
+501 
-509 MTETYQSVISGQ
+509 
-521 TVTALLNCGNAT
+521 
-533 LQFVNNLGL
+533 
-542 VESTLKG
+542 
-549 LVAIG
+549 
-554 IVKAITTLSTA
+554 
-565 FKATAISASN
+565 
-575 FGTALNTVK
+575 
-584 NMSSMAKGTTEYK
+584 TEYK
-597 NALQA
+597 NLTKEIAETFPSMVSGYNDQNEAIIKNKGSIEALTKA
-602 LKTVSAGLSET
+602 YEDNKKAYYNDILSKSGDTFNDFKTVSKDELSKKN
-613 QLKQVL
+613 Q
-619 SSKALSDSDKVA
+619 LSDLMNNKYSQEQM
-631 ILRTTG
+631 TG
-637 LTKAQAQAKLS
+637 L
-648 QMGLTQSTQAQT
+648 
-660 TANASATAS
+660 
-669 TFSLT
+669 
-674 AAVKGF
+674 
-680 RASLKAAF
+680 
-688 MSNPIGITIMAIS
+688 
-701 TAVGA
+701 
-706 ISSAVSTANQKAD
+706 
-719 EARQKAKD
+719 
-727 AADTASTL
+727 
-735 SNEISELTGKY
+735 
-746 LSLSEAVETDSSSKE
+746 
-761 ELMTVQDELIKKL
+761 
-774 GAEGESVDSLISK
+774 
-787 YGSLDEAIK
+787 
-796 NLTLQELGE
+796 
-805 KENDLLAGVKA
+805 
-816 AEDELKDIGA
+816 
-826 GYEHWYSMT
+826 
-835 DRNLLSSAGDDAV
+835 
-848 KAYDVL
+848 
-854 NKAGIIS
+854 
-861 DGSYGTGG
+861 
-869 GSLVLIGDDS
+869 
-879 TIEGILENYQKLQDA
+879 LENYSSFESVFGKTLGKSLTKELFSALNDEFRHEATLLSGRYFDTIDFTQLSPQLQ
-894 MTALRES
+894 EKVHS
-901 DQFTEEE
+901 
-908 LKNNPVFNQIYDR
+908 VF
-921 SQEMKEFVDGY
+921 S
-932 NDAITEL
+932 EL
-939 NNNIA
+939 NQTIDTEADKVRPILQAYLYGQSSGYDQLDDEAKSAVQSFIQNVDSAFFEQFDSDIDMETWITNNVINPLKDGVNNSDLA
-944 QQQTL
+944 VRIQTLFSLNKEDFSSYQEYVNAVLAIINQLQTL
-949 TALKGAELPDTE
+949 TDKDGNRLYTDEQINGLKTKFGVGDVDSEGNVSGNKKINAVKDKFKKIKGSDKFIEGLKENELTLLYRLEPDKVKSL
-961 EEFDT
+961 
-966 FRDNLIK
+966 N
-973 TAQSSDEF
+973 
-981 IGSQEDI
+981 
-988 ENAINSYLST
+988 
-998 VPQFSSY
+998 
-1005 YGDLSSAVENTTDS
+1005 S

-1044 EQKRAYQDTVNRFTT
+1044 ERKRAYQDTVNHFTT

-1103 LYNQAKKNGQSA
+1103 LYNRAKKNGQSA

-1169 AKSFKELGLSTQ
+1169 AESFKELGLSTQ

-1224 NIGIGADVLA
+1224 NVGIGADVLA

-1252 VLGDGNSDMNTCQKA
+1252 VLGDGNSDMNTCQNA

-1346 NEKNYSEKVATALYQ
+1346 NEKNYSEKAATALYQ

-1440 EVKPEVSIT
+1440 EVKPEISIT
-1449 PTNPSDSG
+1449 STNPSDSG

-1516 TETTALLKAN
+1516 TETTKLLNAN

-1541 LGGKLKAKVRSGDYD
+1541 LGGKLKAKVRSGNYD

-1825 VAQNELIKRGINPAT
+1825 VAQNELIKRGINPST

-1846 LKSVVNALGAKSDYE
+1846 LESVVNALGAKSDYE

-1928 YTDDSKSDRLATITA
+1928 YTDDSKSDRMATVTA
-1943 NLLSNRKNY
+1943 NLLSDRKNY

-1990 QKATIQSLAKWAEKV
+1990 QKAIIQGLATWAEKV

-2091 SVAVVQRNIDAI
+2091 SVTTVQRNIDAI
-2103 ENSLEDNLLAD
+2103 ENSLEDNLLTD

-2120 KEAANYQTQEDI
+2120 QEATNYQTQEDI

-2163 DQIYTAEDNAAKAAQ
+2163 DQIHTAEDNAAKAAQ
-2178 SYTEAIVNAF
+2178 SYTEAMVNAF

-2229 SEGDYYQQQQEAQL
+2229 SEGDYYQQQQNAQL

-2248 LQAELDALMADPNN
+2248 LQAELDADVASG

-2308 KSHEAI
+2308 KSREAI

-2413 AVMSLVQDGFEKQLE
+2413 AVMSLVQDGLEKQLE

-2464 EKQLEVIK
+2464 EKQLEVIQ

-2487 KQLDEAQKNL
+2487 KQLEEAQKNL

-2510 EILDSLY
+2510 EILDNLY

-2544 NAQIVSDTLSKI
+2544 NAKVVSDTLTKI
-2556 DDAWGTR
+2556 DDTWGTR

-2570 AVKLGDYSTITNTIE
+2570 AVKLGDYSTITSTIE

-2604 RTPAP
+2604 RTPVP
-2609 DGTIDSGSHS
+2609 DSTIDSGSHS

-2632 GTTNGSSQN
+2632 GTTNGSSPN

-2679 SLDALTYDATGDGT
+2679 SLDALTYDTTGDGT

-2708 NVPKFLTALGLD
+2708 NVPKLLTALGLD

-2733 IENELR
+2733 LESELR

-2833 TDSFINAWKTDSK
+2833 TDSFINAWKTDNK

>member
-1 MNNFILQLVAGLS
+1 MESIAATNPQLA
-14 KSKSM
+14 KCM
-19 EQIKSD
+19 EQFTTGNMGIGNYAGS
-25 AQKLGDIKTPL
+25 L
-36 VGTLNKAKTRAQ
+36 VKATAKTVALQ
-48 IKQDLASMNGT
+48 AATMALNG
-59 INLTG
+59 IMAAAI
-64 KFNQKGVVTSVQQAT
+64 GVVFNAIATSIDNYVH
-79 QQAQKAASRN
+79 R
-89 PIQVSMSV
+89 
-97 KKDKLINDIKVFG
+97 
-110 QQNTKLFKDANMS
+110 
-123 AKYNS
+123 
-128 LLDNAKLAT
+128 LDNAKTALEDSVSAWESANQEYEDASDKLQT
-137 SGKELQNLRLQLSA
+137 CKDRMKELQDLS
-151 MRSEVKATNLS
+151 KS
-162 GLTLG
+162 GKITLIEQ
-167 DTFKKT
+167 K
-173 FKRAT
+173 
-178 ELFTGTAGVMALSHQ
+178 
-193 LREAWTQA
+193 
-201 LELDKAY
+201 ELDK
-208 TDLIKVQNELTRGDY
+208 LKESNKELKRQRA
-223 PEYLEQCNKKAQ
+223 LKKD
-235 ELATTQKSLIEGATE
+235 ELIEKQEDVLDKNRKVLSTTVVSDYKTMGDTLGEDRYKFDPIGKFLHDKLGIVNSVDASPADQTVPEELQSAFDHYYKIKNQYNKGEMSYDNFEKASSKDKKNIKKYISTINDSVEAYQKLVDAGVKLDDQEKKEFNTLKKLQDQYLIYTFVVKGTKDSYQALTTE
-250 FSKSGYTKTQSDQLA
+250 QKKQAALEKLQEQGLSKKQANAVVGHMSKSDLNKFGDEDFDFKAPDASKYKNAEEYGKAYYQAMVDGWNKASDSSSKGLKDPTQSFEEAWGSLKDSEQKKFITLLKNGRLTA
-265 EKSTILSN
+265 ETFN
-273 VGDMSATDSAKAII
+273 EVGDS
-287 SGVQAYDVVD
+287 
-297 GYDDVIDKAGALI
+297 
-310 DKYNEIGNTA
+310 
-320 SITTAEIAQGVQ
+320 
-332 TVGSVF
+332 
-338 SDANTSVDQFIALL
+338 
-352 SAGNRQFQ
+352 
-360 DADTLA
+360 ADTLKA
-366 LGLRTAALRIRGCEA
+366 TGLSVNTLCDNIRSFVGL
-381 QLEQLGETTDGVYT
+381 QTKLE
-395 SASKLAAKIEGLTNI
+395 
-410 DGKGGVQILEA
+410 
-421 DGETFRSIY
+421 
-430 DIFVDISKV
+430 
-439 YQQMSDTDQSALLD
+439 
-453 LIAGKNRASAVSA
+453 
-466 TLNNMTEAQEIYERS
+466 NM
-481 LNSAGSA
+481 
-488 QREYDTYLESSEA
+488 
-501 SMNRFKST
+501 
-509 MTETYQSVISGQ
+509 
-521 TVTALLNCGNAT
+521 
-533 LQFVNNLGL
+533 
-542 VESTLKG
+542 
-549 LVAIG
+549 
-554 IVKAITTLSTA
+554 STA
-565 FKATAISASN
+565 FKKV
-575 FGTALNTVK
+575 GTAYQDFKKNGYVSTSSLNSMPDAFK
-584 NMSSMAKGTTEYK
+584 NLKGYSDFSKVAGNKKSSKSEIQGAFNDIVSEYIETFHILDKVTEQNKNKIITALRDAGVTNANDLIAQYERQTNENNKLLDESEKNYMKYLDAKGTS
-597 NALQA
+597 NAITDNQINKMNSELINSLGKQYQDDYNNWLEA
-602 LKTVSAGLSET
+602 L
-613 QLKQVL
+613 
-619 SSKALSDSDKVA
+619 DKKKDAYNRYVDA
-631 ILRTTG
+631 YN
-637 LTKAQAQAKLS
+637 KAQPDYIYEQQQK
-648 QMGLTQSTQAQT
+648 GG
-660 TANASATAS
+660 ASA
-669 TFSLT
+669 
-674 AAVKGF
+674 
-680 RASLKAAF
+680 
-688 MSNPIGITIMAIS
+688 
-701 TAVGA
+701 
-706 ISSAVSTANQKAD
+706 
-719 EARQKAKD
+719 
-727 AADTASTL
+727 
-735 SNEISELTGKY
+735 Y
-746 LSLSEAVETDSSSKE
+746 
-761 ELMTVQDELIKKL
+761 
-774 GAEGESVDSLISK
+774 
-787 YGSLDEAIK
+787 
-796 NLTLQELGE
+796 
-805 KENDLLAGVKA
+805 
-816 AEDELKDIGA
+816 
-826 GYEHWYSMT
+826 
-835 DRNLLSSAGDDAV
+835 
-848 KAYDVL
+848 
-854 NKAGIIS
+854 
-861 DGSYGTGG
+861 
-869 GSLVLIGDDS
+869 SLVTG
-879 TIEGILENYQKLQDA
+879 
-894 MTALRES
+894 
-901 DQFTEEE
+901 
-908 LKNNPVFNQIYDR
+908 
-921 SQEMKEFVDGY
+921 
-932 NDAITEL
+932 
-939 NNNIA
+939 
-944 QQQTL
+944 
-949 TALKGAELPDTE
+949 
-961 EEFDT
+961 
-966 FRDNLIK
+966 
-973 TAQSSDEF
+973 
-981 IGSQEDI
+981 
-988 ENAINSYLST
+988 
-998 VPQFSSY
+998 
-1005 YGDLSSAVENTTDS
+1005 
-1019 VKDMKKQLQSE
+1019 
-1030 VDAEEDKAAAEKEA
+1030 
-1044 EQKRAYQDTVNRFTT
+1044 
-1059 NDSKKGDGK
+1059 
-1068 AIKDF
+1068 
-1073 LKSENI
+1073 
-1079 DSQLELEYF
+1079 
-1088 NKVTKNAKSAAEAIE
+1088 AAEAQKQYE
-1103 LYNQAKKNGQSA
+1103 KAKK
-1115 QDYAKDQSFK
+1115 DAKK
-1125 TAWSD
+1125 
-1130 LGSSDDEALQSTQED
+1130 
-1145 LTALAKAG
+1145 K
-1153 KLTKEAFHGT
+1153 
-1163 SGADKW
+1163 
-1169 AKSFKELGLSTQ
+1169 
-1181 DVIDRINQMQNSAD
+1181 RD
-1195 QLSSMKTG
+1195 QLNQDLHKIDADFSAEYTPTTSSSN
-1203 ISGIAEI
+1203 SGS
-1210 LGQKKE
+1210 KK
-1216 NRSNKKTR
+1216 S
-1224 NIGIGADVLA
+1224 
-1234 GLSDDV
+1234 
-1240 KEHTKEYEEFCK
+1240 
-1252 VLGDGNSDMNTCQKA
+1252 
-1267 ANKLATAYV
+1267 
-1276 NSNNFLA
+1276 
-1283 KLDNTTKDYYISE
+1283 
-1296 LKEMGVANA
+1296 
-1305 NTVVKQTLAKKNHNL
+1305 
-1320 ALQKEFVKTKTVSL
+1320 KTK
-1334 KNATIS
+1334 
-1340 EVNEFI
+1340 
-1346 NEKNYSEKVATALYQ
+1346 
-1361 LALKKKLVNGTKLNF
+1361 KK
-1376 DSDLSQIKAFVK
+1376 
-1388 ALGGQIDA
+1388 
-1396 LTALQNWKAN
+1396 
-1406 QSKLQGMPDDIR
+1406 
-1418 RMKKQ
+1418 
-1423 EYLKDA
+1423 
-1429 QKEVNKALKKT
+1429 
-1440 EVKPEVSIT
+1440 
-1449 PTNPSDSG
+1449 
-1457 TGSGKSKKTKNS
+1457 
-1469 KSKDSK
+1469 K

-1516 TETTALLKAN
+1516 TETTKLLNAN

-1541 LGGKLKAKVRSGDYD
+1541 LGGKLKAKVRSGNYD

-1588 IASIRDL
+1588 IASIHDL

-1651 SQNNALKTSRT
+1651 SQNNALKTSRNE
-1662 KYNKYNAERKE
+1662 YNKYNAERKE
-1673 QRSKLIGDNKSNRQ
+1673 QRSKLIGDNKSNRK

-1713 NDLTKELADFDATTE
+1713 NDLTKELEDFDATTE
-1728 AEVAK
+1728 AQAAK
-1733 LKEDVWSAMS
+1733 LKENIWSAMS

-1846 LKSVVNALGAKSDYE
+1846 LESVVNALGAKSDYE

-1943 NLLSNRKNY
+1943 NLLSDRKNY

-1964 QAAEQAQQVWNWANF
+1964 QAAAQAQQVWNWANF

-1990 QKATIQSLAKWAEKV
+1990 QKALIQSLATWAEKV

-2091 SVAVVQRNIDAI
+2091 SVTTVQRNIDAI
-2103 ENSLEDNLLAD
+2103 ENSLEDNLLTD

-2120 KEAANYQTQEDI
+2120 REATNYQTQKDI
-2132 YNNEVAELKQQLA
+2132 SNNEVAELKQQLA

-2163 DQIYTAEDNAAKAAQ
+2163 DQIHTAEDNAAKAAQ

-2229 SEGDYYQQQQEAQL
+2229 SEGDYYQQQQDAQL

-2248 LQAELDALMADPNN
+2248 LQAELDADVASG

-2308 KSHEAI
+2308 KSREAI

-2361 LNNKI
+2361 LTNKI

-2413 AVMSLVQDGFEKQLE
+2413 AVMSLVQDGLEKQLE
-2428 YLQKIIDK
+2428 CLQKIIDK

-2487 KQLDEAQKNL
+2487 KQLEEAQKNL

-2510 EILDSLY
+2510 EILDNLY

-2523 VDEKLTQITD
+2523 VEEKLTQITD

-2544 NAQIVSDTLSKI
+2544 NAKVVSDTLTKI

-2570 AVKLGDYSTITNTIE
+2570 AVKLGDYSTITSTIE

-2609 DGTIDSGSHS
+2609 DSTIDSGSHS
-2619 GNSGSTSTGSSTS
+2619 GNSGSTGTGSSTS

-2708 NVPKFLTALGLD
+2708 NVPKLLTALGLD

-2733 IENELR
+2733 LESELR

-2833 TDSFINAWKTDSK
+2833 TDSFINAWKTDNK

>member
-1 MNNFILQLVAGLS
+1 MIFKTQNDELGRMEIKPNQNLLSIFNGDFFKRQQLLS
-14 KSKSM
+14 ES
-19 EQIKSD
+19 
-25 AQKLGDIKTPL
+25 DIKAIEAYNAEIDKC
-36 VGTLNKAKTRAQ
+36 VGSQTAFYRT
-48 IKQDLASMNGT
+48 M
-59 INLTG
+59 
-64 KFNQKGVVTSVQQAT
+64 
-79 QQAQKAASRN
+79 
-89 PIQVSMSV
+89 
-97 KKDKLINDIKVFG
+97 
-110 QQNTKLFKDANMS
+110 QNTS
-123 AKYNS
+123 
-128 LLDNAKLAT
+128 
-137 SGKELQNLRLQLSA
+137 Q
-151 MRSEVKATNLS
+151 
-162 GLTLG
+162 
-167 DTFKKT
+167 
-173 FKRAT
+173 
-178 ELFTGTAGVMALSHQ
+178 
-193 LREAWTQA
+193 
-201 LELDKAY
+201 
-208 TDLIKVQNELTRGDY
+208 
-223 PEYLEQCNKKAQ
+223 
-235 ELATTQKSLIEGATE
+235 
-250 FSKSGYTKTQSDQLA
+250 
-265 EKSTILSN
+265 
-273 VGDMSATDSAKAII
+273 
-287 SGVQAYDVVD
+287 
-297 GYDDVIDKAGALI
+297 
-310 DKYNEIGNTA
+310 
-320 SITTAEIAQGVQ
+320 
-332 TVGSVF
+332 
-338 SDANTSVDQFIALL
+338 
-352 SAGNRQFQ
+352 
-360 DADTLA
+360 
-366 LGLRTAALRIRGCEA
+366 EA
-381 QLEQLGETTDGVYT
+381 QNVV
-395 SASKLAAKIEGLTNI
+395 AAANG
-410 DGKGGVQILEA
+410 GK
-421 DGETFRSIY
+421 
-430 DIFVDISKV
+430 
-439 YQQMSDTDQSALLD
+439 
-453 LIAGKNRASAVSA
+453 
-466 TLNNMTEAQEIYERS
+466 
-481 LNSAGSA
+481 
-488 QREYDTYLESSEA
+488 
-501 SMNRFKST
+501 
-509 MTETYQSVISGQ
+509 
-521 TVTALLNCGNAT
+521 
-533 LQFVNNLGL
+533 
-542 VESTLKG
+542 
-549 LVAIG
+549 VAIG
-554 IVKAITTLSTA
+554 
-565 FKATAISASN
+565 
-575 FGTALNTVK
+575 
-584 NMSSMAKGTTEYK
+584 
-597 NALQA
+597 
-602 LKTVSAGLSET
+602 
-613 QLKQVL
+613 
-619 SSKALSDSDKVA
+619 D
-631 ILRTTG
+631 
-637 LTKAQAQAKLS
+637 LTKASKAGELGMKALAMAGNMLVS
-648 QMGLTQSTQAQT
+648 FLIGSFISVAFEV
-660 TANASATAS
+660 ANAS
-669 TFSLT
+669 
-674 AAVKGF
+674 
-680 RASLKAAF
+680 
-688 MSNPIGITIMAIS
+688 
-701 TAVGA
+701 
-706 ISSAVSTANQKAD
+706 
-719 EARQKAKD
+719 
-727 AADTASTL
+727 
-735 SNEISELTGKY
+735 NEIADSAQQIGSSFKETISDLDDYQIK
-746 LSLSEAVETDSSSKE
+746 VEDLQETINDSSSSISDVRDARK
-761 ELMTVQDELIKKL
+761 ELMSIQDELIEKY
-774 GAEGESVDSLISK
+774 GTEEESVKHITDAVNGEADAWDKLKKKKWTRAKNEFDDTGKDGILKGLGRNISNFFNGYTNNTDRMKKEYGDYSVDISTGNITGDKNRKQAEEILSKFGELTNSANNSAVKQLTIKGNAEDVYNTLLNIQSVFNDLNNDSIGRNSSFVTELGNMANDADEVVQEYQDFWTEYVLNEEILSKGSKYTSTYKDILDDYDKYQKALEDGNQETIDDTKQTLIEALSDAMDTAEANGDDDIVSFFQDMYPDIKAEVASWRFEVKFDANTDGLKDEVKDPLKVLKGFSSDELKSDVFDPNKATKEQQDAYNTLISVADQ
-787 YGSLDEAIK
+787 YGLTIDDLIEKLQKMGLLSSDAEKLYDKTVKRFKAGSNSKKKNLDEAEQNLQNEYDKITGKNGQRNFQLGAYEKQIK
-796 NLTLQELGE
+796 NGTLQSKFGNVDMDKRTIIEWSNELKKTYKDELDSWDYDPEIGSIDTVRGGSERFGE
-805 KENDLLAGVKA
+805 DLNGTGWEIAFTPILPDGTFLSSDTVHKYINKILEKAYANDGKVT
-816 AEDELKDIGA
+816 EDELTKI
-826 GYEHWYSMT
+826 
-835 DRNLLSSAGDDAV
+835 DAEGIKV
-848 KAYDVL
+848 GNTFVHGIF
-854 NKAGIIS
+854 AGI
-861 DGSYGTGG
+861 
-869 GSLVLIGDDS
+869 DDS
-879 TIEGILENYQKLQDA
+879 
-894 MTALRES
+894 
-901 DQFTEEE
+901 EEYD
-908 LKNNPVFNQIYDR
+908 NNGNWAEVVGRLMHFSGD
-921 SQEMKEFVDGY
+921 SG
-932 NDAITEL
+932 AISL
-939 NNNIA
+939 A
-944 QQQTL
+944 
-949 TALKGAELPDTE
+949 
-961 EEFDT
+961 
-966 FRDNLIK
+966 
-973 TAQSSDEF
+973 
-981 IGSQEDI
+981 
-988 ENAINSYLST
+988 
-998 VPQFSSY
+998 
-1005 YGDLSSAVENTTDS
+1005 
-1019 VKDMKKQLQSE
+1019 
-1030 VDAEEDKAAAEKEA
+1030 
-1044 EQKRAYQDTVNRFTT
+1044 
-1059 NDSKKGDGK
+1059 KKGIEK
-1068 AIKDF
+1068 AKKFFGQDDQSKIEKF
-1073 LKSENI
+1073 LKSEGLTSKADI
-1079 DSQLELEYF
+1079 EYF
-1088 NKVTKNAKSAAEAIE
+1088 NKVTSDATSAAEAIKM
-1103 LYNQAKKNGQSA
+1103 YNAAKKKKKEA
-1115 QDYAKDQSFK
+1115 DQEDSTTQYSSFK
-1125 TAWSD
+1125 QGWKDLDDPTDDTFKNTKSD
-1130 LGSSDDEALQSTQED
+1130 LNT
-1145 LTALAKAG
+1145 LAKAG
-1153 KLTKEAFHGT
+1153 QLTQKTFNKVP
-1163 SGADKW
+1163 GAKKW
-1169 AKSFKELGLSTQ
+1169 AESFKELGLSTK
-1181 DVIDRINQMQNSAD
+1181 DVIDRINKMQTASD
-1195 QLSSMKTG
+1195 QLSSMKSG
-1203 ISGIAEI
+1203 ISSISSVLAE
-1210 LGQKKE
+1210 KKD
-1216 NRSNKKTR
+1216 NTKHKKTR
-1224 NIGIGADVLA
+1224 NVGIGADTLA
-1234 GLSDDV
+1234 GFDDTIKDLKTW
-1240 KEHTKEYEEFCK
+1240 KEFEKT
-1252 VLGDGNSDMNTCQKA
+1252 LGNGESSMADCQKV
-1267 ANKLATAYV
+1267 ANKLATEWV

-1283 KLDNTTKDYYISE
+1283 NLNGTNQEYYKST
-1296 LKEMGVANA
+1296 LREMGVVNANA
-1305 NTVVKQTLAKKNHNL
+1305 VVHKAWVQIAKPEKDV
-1320 ALQKEFVKTKTVSL
+1320 KEEL
-1334 KNATIS
+1334 KNEGKELADATWEDVYGTKAYSNASKEAQKSLQYLYAQENILANS
-1340 EVNEFI
+1340 DLGLQEKVNQLSDFI
-1346 NEKNYSEKVATALYQ
+1346 KKTLGAAEASKIAAEAFHQVALAETGGKDTLWYQKQYNKNYIDQYNKKMNKINLGVKV
-1361 LALKKKLVNGTKLNF
+1361 
-1376 DSDLSQIKAFVK
+1376 
-1388 ALGGQIDA
+1388 
-1396 LTALQNWKAN
+1396 
-1406 QSKLQGMPDDIR
+1406 
-1418 RMKKQ
+1418 
-1423 EYLKDA
+1423 
-1429 QKEVNKALKKT
+1429 
-1440 EVKPEVSIT
+1440 T
-1449 PTNPSDSG
+1449 PNPTSS
-1457 TGSGKSKKTKNS
+1457 GSGSKQGKTKNN

-1516 TETTALLKAN
+1516 TETTKLLNAN

-1588 IASIRDL
+1588 IASIHDL

-1651 SQNNALKTSRT
+1651 SQNNALKTSRNE
-1662 KYNKYNAERKE
+1662 YNKYNAERKE
-1673 QRSKLIGDNKSNRQ
+1673 QRSKLIGDNKSNRK

-1713 NDLTKELADFDATTE
+1713 NDLTKELEDFDATTE
-1728 AEVAK
+1728 AQAAK
-1733 LKEDVWSAMS
+1733 LKENIWSAMS

-1825 VAQNELIKRGINPAT
+1825 VAQNELIKRGINPST

-1846 LKSVVNALGAKSDYE
+1846 LESVVNALGAKSDYE

-1943 NLLSNRKNY
+1943 NLLSDRKNY

-1964 QAAEQAQQVWNWANF
+1964 QAAAQAQQVWNWANF

-1990 QKATIQSLAKWAEKV
+1990 QKALIQSLATWAEKV

-2091 SVAVVQRNIDAI
+2091 SVTTVQRNIDAI
-2103 ENSLEDNLLAD
+2103 ENSLEDNLLTD

-2120 KEAANYQTQEDI
+2120 REATNYQTQKDI
-2132 YNNEVAELKQQLA
+2132 SNNEVAELKQQLA

-2163 DQIYTAEDNAAKAAQ
+2163 DQIHTAEDNAAKAAQ

-2229 SEGDYYQQQQEAQL
+2229 SEGDYYQQQQDAQL

-2248 LQAELDALMADPNN
+2248 LQAELDADVASG

-2308 KSHEAI
+2308 KSREAI

-2361 LNNKI
+2361 LTNKI

-2413 AVMSLVQDGFEKQLE
+2413 AVMSLVQDGLEKQLE
-2428 YLQKIIDK
+2428 CLQKIIDK

-2487 KQLDEAQKNL
+2487 KQLEEAQKNL

-2510 EILDSLY
+2510 EILDNLY

-2523 VDEKLTQITD
+2523 VEEKLTQITD

-2544 NAQIVSDTLSKI
+2544 NAKVVSDTLTKI

-2570 AVKLGDYSTITNTIE
+2570 AVKLGDYSTITSTIE

-2609 DGTIDSGSHS
+2609 DSTIDSGSHS
-2619 GNSGSTSTGSSTS
+2619 GNSGSTGTGSSTS

-2708 NVPKFLTALGLD
+2708 NVPKLLTALGLD

-2733 IENELR
+2733 LESELR

-2801 IKTPALPTTQNT
+2801 IKTPALPVAQNT

-2833 TDSFINAWKTDSK
+2833 TDSFINAWKTDNK